1 MKKINLILTISTIV
15 LFTLFLSYA
24 QGNLDDYTLR
34 IITLIPIYGIMAVS
48 LNMINGIT
56 GIFSLGH
63 AGFVLL
69 GAYTSALLTL
79 EPFQKELSYII
90 VPIQPWLLNL
100 HANFLVATLAGGV
113 VASIFA
119 FLIGWPTL
127 KLSGDYLAIAS
138 LGFAEIAR
146 VLANNLISVTNGPL
160 GLKGLPNYT
169 NLYWSWGWLLVTL
182 IAIISL
188 VKSSYGRALI
198 AIREDSIAAES
209 MGINVFKHELMAF
222 VFGAFFAG
230 VSGALYAHWL
240 TTIDPRITTFGPL
253 LTFYVLIMVVLGG
266 LGSITGSLIGAG
278 VFALMF
284 EYLRSLEEPFDLFG
298 LHVPGIPG
306 MRMLVISAL
315 FIFIMIFWQKGIMG
329 REEFS
334 WEKFLKL
341 FGIKVKKQSLAE
353 IYLGK
358 EGESK

>member
-1 MKKINLILTISTIV
+1 MKKLNWILNIIAIV
-15 LFTLFLSYA
+15 IFTLFLSYA
-24 QGNLDDYTLR
+24 NNSFDDYTLR
-34 IITLIPIYGIMAVS
+34 IITLIPIYAIMAVS
-48 LNMINGIT
+48 LNLINGIT

-79 EPFQKELSYII
+79 EPMQKEMSYII
-90 VPIQPWLLNL
+90 MPIQPWLLNL
-100 HANFLVATLAGGV
+100 HSGFLVATIAGGV
-113 VASIFA
+113 IAAVFA

-146 VLANNLISVTNGPL
+146 VAANNMISVTNGPL

-169 NLYWSWGWLLVTL
+169 NVYWAWGWLLVTL

-209 MGINVFKHELMAF
+209 MGINVFKHELLAF

-230 VSGALYAHWL
+230 ISGALYAHWL

-266 LGSITGSLIGAG
+266 LGSITGSVIGAG

-284 EYLRSLEEPFDLFG
+284 EYLRALEEPFDIFG
-298 LHVPGIPG
+298 MHVPGIPG
-306 MRMLVISAL
+306 MRMLVISAI
-315 FIFIMIFWQKGIMG
+315 FIFLMIFWQKGIMG
-329 REEFS
+329 RSELT
-334 WEKFLKL
+334 WERILKFLK
-341 FGIKVKKQSLAE
+341 IEVKKPSLAE
-353 IYLGK
+353 VYLGK
-358 EGESK
+358 EGDE

>member
-1 MKKINLILTISTIV
+1 MKKTNWILNISTIV

-24 QGNLDDYTLR
+24 QGNFDDYTLR
-34 IITLIPIYGIMAVS
+34 IITLIPIYAIMSVS
-48 LNMINGIT
+48 LNLINGIT

-79 EPFQKELSYII
+79 EPFQKELSFII

-113 VASIFA
+113 IASIFA

-146 VLANNLISVTNGPL
+146 VLANNVISITNGPL

-169 NLYWSWGWLLVTL
+169 NVYWAWGWLLVTL

-230 VSGALYAHWL
+230 VSGSLYAHWL

-266 LGSITGSLIGAG
+266 LGSITGSIIGAG

-284 EYLRSLEEPFDLFG
+284 EYLRSLEEPFDIFG
-298 LHVPGIPG
+298 IHVPGIPG
-306 MRMLVISAL
+306 MRMLVISAI

-329 REEFS
+329 RAEFS